1 MLGFVPV
8 RDPLTAC
15 SRRHIVEWRSKR
27 ISCSGWNKDIF
38 TIVLGQCLPG
48 DRHKELATPEPEGP
62 DYQECLQWHNE
73 TCCTAEFT
81 QILAQANGSN
91 IDGFHWNRCGDL
103 SPRCRD
109 YFVQIECFYR

>member
-8 RDPLTAC
+8 RDQLSAR
-15 SRRHIVEWRSKR
+15 SRRHIIVNFVAGR
-27 ISCSGWNKDIF
+27 ILTTVQN
-38 TIVLGQCLPG
+38 TLGQCLPG
-48 DRHKELATPEPEGP
+48 DKHKELATPEPEGP
-62 DYQECLQWHNE
+62 DYQECLQWQNE